1 MLERAN
7 NKYFTHLSAGYVA
20 ALALVFSTSSY
31 ASIANVGSLNLQTM
45 LENLQTQ
52 VPSLMKLITAFA
64 YVMGMYFIV
73 MAIMKLKQ
81 FGESRSM
88 MSQEQSMKGPIIF
101 FLVGAAL
108 LYLPSSVNSGL
119 STFWATSTNPYAYRT
134 QTGGQWAS
142 FMSAC
147 FLIVQLVGTISFIRG
162 LVILSRL
169 GGHGGQPETFSKG
182 LAHIIGGILCIN
194 IYIIS

>member
-52 VPSLMKLITAFA
+52 IPSLMKLITAFA

-73 MAIMKLKQ
+73 MAVMKLKQ

-101 FLVGAAL
+101 FLLVRHCYICPRL
-108 LYLPSSVNSGL
+108 L
-119 STFWATSTNPYAYRT
+119 TRD
-134 QTGGQWAS
+134 
-142 FMSAC
+142 
-147 FLIVQLVGTISFIRG
+147 
-162 LVILSRL
+162 
-169 GGHGGQPETFSKG
+169 
-182 LAHIIGGILCIN
+182 
-194 IYIIS
+194 